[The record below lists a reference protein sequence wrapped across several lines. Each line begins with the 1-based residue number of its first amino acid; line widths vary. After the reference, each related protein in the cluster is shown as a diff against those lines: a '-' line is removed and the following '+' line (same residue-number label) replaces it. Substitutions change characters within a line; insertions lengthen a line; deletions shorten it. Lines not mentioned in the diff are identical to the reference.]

1 VIADLVGK
9 GKHIRTVPVPLWV
22 KRAVDEWTGAAAIT
36 CGTIFRRVSRLDK
49 IWGDGI
55 TPKAIWHVVKAAAK
69 GADIKN
75 LAPHDLRRTCARLC
89 HLAGGELEQIQF
101 LLGHASVQTTERY
114 LGCKQRLSQAV
125 NDKLGLEDT

>member
-49 IWGDGI
+49 IRFGLDGYLHFSS
-55 TPKAIWHVVKAAAK
+55 WLQ
-69 GADIKN
+69 AD
-75 LAPHDLRRTCARLC
+75 
-89 HLAGGELEQIQF
+89 
-101 LLGHASVQTTERY
+101 LLTILVS
-114 LGCKQRLSQAV
+114 
-125 NDKLGLEDT
+125 